1 MIGGVFVF
9 VQAVKSVACLFC
21 GVGTAPAMINAVGMD
36 AVGVDLCP
44 SRCEKAEQLEF
55 NLTVVVVPVVVVTVV
70 VVTVGSNHSG

>member
-44 SRCEKAEQLEF
+44 VVRCGTSEGGGGEAAA
-55 NLTVVVVPVVVVTVV
+55 
-70 VVTVGSNHSG
+70 